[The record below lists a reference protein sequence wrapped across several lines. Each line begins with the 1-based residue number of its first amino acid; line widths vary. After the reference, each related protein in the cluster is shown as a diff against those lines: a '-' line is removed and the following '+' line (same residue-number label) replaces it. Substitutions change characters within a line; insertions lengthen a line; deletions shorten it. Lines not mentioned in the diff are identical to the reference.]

1 MFKSKEVIDIAI
13 RIEKNGEAIYRQA
26 ITQVA
31 NGALKEALQWMADE
45 EAKHMEWFTDL
56 KSTVQTSSGVVAD
69 ELSSD
74 MLANLIGDQSFS
86 LKDVDFSEIRD
97 VSKLV
102 NIFIEFEKDSI
113 LFYKLLIPF
122 ITHSET
128 LDHLQQIIAE
138 EERHVAELECFAETA
153 GAVR

>member
-1 MFKSKEVIDIAI
+1 LFKSNEVIDIAI

-56 KSTVQTSSGVVAD
+56 KSTVQTSHGVVAD

-74 MLANLIGDQSFS
+74 MLASLIGDQSFS
-86 LKDVDFSEIRD
+86 LKNVDFSQIRD
-97 VSKLV
+97 VGKLV
-102 NIFIEFEKDSI
+102 NIFIEFENDSI
-113 LFYKLLIPF
+113 LFYKMLIPF
-122 ITHSET
+122 ITHQET

-138 EERHVAELECFAETA
+138 EERHVAELESFADTA
-153 GAVR
+153 AAVR

>member
-128 LDHLQQIIAE
+128 LDHLQQIISE